1 MVTIHSHAPPTAAP
15 PARGGGPR
23 TAVLLLTSTLT
34 VMSGAIISP
43 ALTGLA
49 REFSGAPGSATLV
62 PLLLSAP
69 ALSIAIFAPIAGRL
83 VDRVGRRPV
92 LMVSLVLYAVAGGSG
107 LVLGDLFAVLAGRF
121 VLGVAVAGI
130 MVTATTL
137 VSDYFSGEHRSK
149 VLGYQAASMNLGGVV
164 FLALG
169 GVLASWSSRGPFAV
183 YLLALVLLPAVWRLV
198 DEPGRSGAEEA
209 GASAGARPG
218 RLLDSWRLLVV
229 VYVLATVG
237 MLVFYT
243 IPTRLPFFLQ
253 DLGGYGPTA
262 VGLVMALPNLV
273 GAVVSTA
280 YGWVHARFGFGSL
293 AVATVALLG
302 AGVLVIAPAGG
313 LGQVLGGL
321 VLVGAGSGLLL
332 PTVNGWVST
341 GTPAVVRATALGGLS
356 TAIYLGQFASPL
368 LSAPLVDGSGGSGVY
383 HGAAALAL
391 VAAVGLVVVLSSRR
405 RREVLQAP
413 AETTGRP

>member
-1 MVTIHSHAPPTAAP
+1 MATTHSDTTPAAA
-15 PARGGGPR
+15 PARGGSPR
-23 TAVLLLTSTLT
+23 TAVLLLASTLT

-69 ALSIAIFAPIAGRL
+69 ALSIAIFAPVVGRL
-83 VDRVGRRPV
+83 VDRAGRRPV
-92 LMVSLVLYAVAGGSG
+92 LLVSLVLYGIAGGSG
-107 LVLGDLFAVLAGRF
+107 LVLGNLFAVLAGRF
-121 VLGVAVAGI
+121 VLGVAVAGV

-137 VSDYFSGEHRSK
+137 VSDYYDGDRRSQ
-149 VLGYQAASMNLGGVV
+149 VLGYQAAAMNAGGVV
-164 FLALG
+164 FLAVG
-169 GVLASWSSRGPFAV
+169 GVLASWSSRGPFTV
-183 YLLALVLLPAVWRLV
+183 YLLALVLLPAVWKLI
-198 DEPGRSGAEEA
+198 DEPDRSSAEQA

-218 RLLDSWRLLVV
+218 RLRDSWRLLVV

-243 IPTRLPFFLQ
+243 VPTRLPFFLQ
-253 DLGGYGPTA
+253 GLGGYGPTA

-273 GAVVSTA
+273 GAVVSTF
-280 YGWVHARFGFGSL
+280 YGRIRTRFGFGSL

-332 PTVNGWVST
+332 PTVNGWIST
-341 GTPAVVRATALGGLS
+341 STPAVVRATALGALS
-356 TAIYLGQFASPL
+356 TALYLGQFASPL
-368 LSAPLVDGSGGSGVY
+368 LSAPLADGTGSSSVY
-383 HGAAALAL
+383 YGAAALAL
-391 VAAVGLVVVLSSRR
+391 ATAVGLGIVLSSRR
-405 RREVLQAP
+405 RRGALQAP
-413 AETTGRP
+413 AETAARP